1 MVRSRLQFSPGECVV
16 LRRVDSIVRDSY
28 TEREREKVWN
38 EKENGKNCRLRGK
51 AAASIELARVVLS
64 RAAAT
69 LPRASRRGVCGDR
82 WWWWRW
88 CVCTRARAR
97 SRVCTCA
104 RRERGRERRER
115 ASPRA
120 KGKEGIIHR
129 CAREVVAGS
138 VAVASGER
146 EWCTEVVWRCRVV
159 VDGG

>member
-1 MVRSRLQFSPGECVV
+1 M
-16 LRRVDSIVRDSY
+16 
-28 TEREREKVWN
+28 
-38 EKENGKNCRLRGK
+38 
-51 AAASIELARVVLS
+51 
-64 RAAAT
+64 
-69 LPRASRRGVCGDR
+69 
-82 WWWWRW
+82 
-88 CVCTRARAR
+88 CTRARAR
-97 SRVCTCA
+97 SRVYTCA

>member
-1 MVRSRLQFSPGECVV
+1 MRGVAACRLHRSRLVH
-16 LRRVDSIVRDSY
+16 R
-28 TEREREKVWN
+28 ERERERNSRSN
-38 EKENGKNCRLRGK
+38 EKEKRKNCRLAGK

-69 LPRASRRGVCGDR
+69 LPRAFRRGVCA
-82 WWWWRW
+82 
-88 CVCTRARAR
+88 CVPIGGGGGGVCVYTR
-97 SRVCTCA
+97 A
-104 RRERGRERRER
+104 RRERRERRGETR

-129 CAREVVAGS
+129 CAREVVARS